1 MSIIT
6 HTSRSSSLDLFEYR
20 HGRSVRRRSADP
32 SREAAASLRLAVL
45 LSMPSVS
52 HMRSRMTPL
61 SFFDAFAYSSLNRR
75 VI

>member
-1 MSIIT
+1 MSINI
-6 HTSRSSSLDLFEYR
+6 HTSRSSCLDRSEYR
-20 HGRSVRRRSADP
+20 HGRSADP

-45 LSMPSVS
+45 LPIPSVS

-61 SFFDAFAYSSLNRR
+61 SFFDAFAYSSLTRR

>member
-6 HTSRSSSLDLFEYR
+6 HTSRSSCLDRSEYR
-20 HGRSVRRRSADP
+20 RGRSVRRRSTLPPDNA
-32 SREAAASLRLAVL
+32 SVSLRLAVL

-52 HMRSRMTPL
+52 HMRSRMTLL
-61 SFFDAFAYSSLNRR
+61 SLFDAFAYSSLKRR